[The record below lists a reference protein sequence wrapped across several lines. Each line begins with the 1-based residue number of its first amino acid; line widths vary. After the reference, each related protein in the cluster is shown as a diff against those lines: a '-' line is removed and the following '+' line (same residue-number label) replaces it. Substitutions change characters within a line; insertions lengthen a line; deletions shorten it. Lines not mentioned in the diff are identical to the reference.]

1 MTWYSDLLKHT
12 IKYCKLRYNK
22 MIRCTS
28 TFHIKSWVLG
38 FYLTWLVYV
47 LIIFRPRSCWVQ
59 RVRHYVQRYI
69 PWWRPICARHTDRY
83 LLNARFGFLRWFSYR
98 DVGLDVFLD
107 VQKIMLGIYDIA
119 GKKWWMHGDPQI
131 TGESSTSAMVSQ
143 GEGLTSLSYHIDAG
157 WSITMA
163 WGFTNLGRTYQ
174 KMPSDSNFE
183 VRSLEIRD
191 RTW

>member
-1 MTWYSDLLKHT
+1 MY
-12 IKYCKLRYNK
+12 IYIPYQI
-22 MIRCTS
+22 M
-28 TFHIKSWVLG
+28 G

-69 PWWRPICARHTDRY
+69 PWWRPICARHTDSI
-83 LLNARFGFLRWFSYR
+83 AACKVWIFLIQIMRGCR
-98 DVGLDVFLD
+98 LDVCLD
-107 VQKIMLGIYDIA
+107 VQKL
-119 GKKWWMHGDPQI
+119 KWAYSWQEVMN
-131 TGESSTSAMVSQ
+131 AMVIPKSLVNHHLPPSMVSR

-163 WGFTNLGRTYQ
+163 WGFTNLSRTYQ
-174 KMPSDSNFE
+174 KMPLDSNFE